1 LNVFSAFMKNN
12 FLSLSF
18 FLAALAVALGAFG
31 AHGLQPL
38 LDDKSLHTYQTA
50 VQYHFYHVFALTV
63 TGLLQLKV
71 ENKKLLYAGRLFLL
85 GIFLF
90 SGSLY
95 TLSFLKAGGIF
106 TMNWLGAI
114 TPLGGVCF
122 IAGWCLLLLAVL
134 RINRQ

>member
-1 LNVFSAFMKNN
+1 MNVFSAVMKNN

-18 FLAALAVALGAFG
+18 LLAALAVALGAFG

-50 VQYHFYHVFALTV
+50 VQYHFYHVFALAV
-63 TGLLQLKV
+63 TGLLQLRV
-71 ENKKLLYAGRLFLL
+71 ESKLLLYAGRLFLL
-85 GIFLF
+85 GILLF

-95 TLSFLKAGGIF
+95 TLSFVKAAGIL
-106 TMNWLGAI
+106 TMNWLGVI
-114 TPLGGVCF
+114 TPIGGICF

-134 RINRQ
+134 RINR